1 MIMVLMT
8 AVCHCKYLLLLLHLL
23 TLSIKVC
30 FVNSGN
36 FFLFSYRISG
46 FFAASIRLNISSLVS
61 WMRIILANWS
71 KCVRVCVRDL
81 LYSSLID
88 SCLNCVHRLQV
99 FPDHQCVW
107 SDLWVCFCCA
117 ACPAAF
123 PSGRQWEEHVTTS
136 SSIYCCY
143 RNQYC
148 LTHKHTH
155 TCAQTHTFRRTSQL
169 LYRYKDVYRRSCQT
183 IKMILIWALSLVKNE
198 SIQI

>member
-81 LYSSLID
+81 LYSALID

-107 SDLWVCFCCA
+107 SDLWVCFLLCRVSCSISIR
-117 ACPAAF
+117 PAM
-123 PSGRQWEEHVTTS
+123 GGTCHYKLLNLLLLQK
-136 SSIYCCY
+136 SI
-143 RNQYC
+143 
-148 LTHKHTH
+148 LPDT
-155 TCAQTHTFRRTSQL
+155 QTHTHMRTNTHIQENIS
-169 LYRYKDVYRRSCQT
+169 
-183 IKMILIWALSLVKNE
+183 IAL
-198 SIQI
+198 QI

>member
-81 LYSSLID
+81 LYSALID

-99 FPDHQCVW
+99 FPDHQ
-107 SDLWVCFCCA
+107 WVCEVTCGCVFA
-117 ACPAAF
+117 VPRVLQHFHQAGN
-123 PSGRQWEEHVTTS
+123 GRNMSLQAPQSTAVTEINTAWHT
-136 SSIYCCY
+136 
-143 RNQYC
+143 N
-148 LTHKHTH
+148 THTHAHKHTH
-155 TCAQTHTFRRTSQL
+155 SGEHLNCST
-169 LYRYKDVYRRSCQT
+169 D
-183 IKMILIWALSLVKNE
+183 IKMSTGEVVK
-198 SIQI
+198 Q